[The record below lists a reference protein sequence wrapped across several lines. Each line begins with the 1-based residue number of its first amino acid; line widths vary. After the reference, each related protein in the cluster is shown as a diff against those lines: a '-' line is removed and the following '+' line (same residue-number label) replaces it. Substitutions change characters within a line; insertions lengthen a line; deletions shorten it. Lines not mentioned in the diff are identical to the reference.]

1 MMEVAKTIVRI
12 YCDEPMARSKG
23 LLGKCRGDCRGC
35 FCAIEVESNGE
46 SAHVN
51 PCSSARK
58 RYIGEAAR
66 DESKKNG
73 KSKRSVEE

>member
-1 MMEVAKTIVRI
+1 MKETTKTIVRI
-12 YCDEPMARSKG
+12 YCDKPMADKKG

-35 FCAIEVESNGE
+35 FCAIEVDSNGE

-51 PCSSARK
+51 PCSTMRK
-58 RYIGEAAR
+58 KYIGEAAR

-73 KSKRSVEE
+73 ES